1 MEIRAPI
8 ARSRSSPAAR
18 QELVGPRLATPCG
31 AVSTEPRE
39 PTQPRVVTS
48 SRGAGGRGR
57 SLRPKG
63 CRERLRR
70 PPGAAAKL
78 AGPAPRLTPAERVG
92 TSLRYFVLV
101 ATVGLAGRLLAWPL
115 ITSTVGPTAY
125 VFAADPQS
133 EGARLGNAVI
143 GHGIAIC
150 VGLASL
156 TVFGLLHHPSVSA
169 IGAPS
174 WSQIGAAALATGLTL
189 VLLQLAGSHH
199 APAAATATA
208 PLVSTGLA
216 KPGPGLI
223 GLVLGLAAVIA
234 TGPLMGRW
242 PLARAAAARDQSPI
256 PPPTGLS

>member
-1 MEIRAPI
+1 MEFRAPI

-18 QELVGPRLATPCG
+18 QELVGPRLPAPCG

-48 SRGAGGRGR
+48 SRGAG
-57 SLRPKG
+57 
-63 CRERLRR
+63 
-70 PPGAAAKL
+70 AKL

-92 TSLRYFVLV
+92 AAFRYFVLTAVLV
-101 ATVGLAGRLLAWPL
+101 AVVGLAGRLLAWPL

-133 EGARLGNAVI
+133 EGAGLGNGII

-169 IGAPS
+169 IGAPA
-174 WSQIGAAALATGLTL
+174 WSQIGAAALAIGLTL
-189 VLLQLAGSHH
+189 FLLQLAGSHH
-199 APAAATATA
+199 APAAATAL
-208 PLVSTGLA
+208 PSPPGSPSPDRVSLDWCWA
-216 KPGPGLI
+216 
-223 GLVLGLAAVIA
+223 
-234 TGPLMGRW
+234 W
-242 PLARAAAARDQSPI
+242 PW
-256 PPPTGLS
+256 